1 MNSPFEEYEDTEQVK
16 KERRY
21 YWLKLKEGFFED
33 RYIKILKVQTN
44 GYRVLAIYLMLQ
56 LKALKSDGIL
66 EYSRILP
73 SHTAELAIEIGE
85 PEEVVAEAIQQL
97 VRCGLVELWGDD
109 TVFMTA
115 KREIIDYG
123 SEGASAE
130 RVRRAR
136 ERRRALHCND

>member
-1 MNSPFEEYEDTEQVK
+1 MKSPFEEYEDVEPAR

-21 YWLKLKEGFFED
+21 FWLKLKEGFFED
-33 RYIKILKVQTN
+33 RYIKILKAQPT

-66 EYSRILP
+66 EYSGILP

-85 PEEVVAEAIQQL
+85 PEDVVSEAIQQL
-97 VRCGLVELWGDD
+97 VRFGLVDLWDDD
-109 TVFMTA
+109 TVFMKV

-136 ERRRALHCND
+136 ERKRALHCND

>member
-1 MNSPFEEYEDTEQVK
+1 MENPFEEYETEEPTR

-33 RYIKILKVQTN
+33 RYIKILKAQPN
-44 GYRVLAIYLMLQ
+44 GYRVLTIYLMLQ

-66 EYSRILP
+66 EYARILP
-73 SHTAELAIEIGE
+73 SYTAELALEIGE
-85 PEEVVAEAIQQL
+85 SEDAVVEAVQQL
-97 VRCGLVELWGDD
+97 VKCGLVELWDDD
-109 TVFMTA
+109 TVFLTA

-136 ERRRALHCND
+136 EKKRALHCND

>member
-1 MNSPFEEYEDTEQVK
+1 MENPFAEYETEEPIK

-33 RYIKILKVQTN
+33 RHIKILKAQPN
-44 GYRVLAIYLMLQ
+44 GYRVLTIYLMLQ

-73 SHTAELAIEIGE
+73 SYTAELAVEIGE
-85 PEEVVAEAIQQL
+85 PEDAVAEAIQQL
-97 VRCGLVELWGDD
+97 VRCSLVELWDDD
-109 TVFMTA
+109 TVFLNA

-136 ERRRALHCND
+136 ERRKALQSNT

>member
-1 MNSPFEEYEDTEQVK
+1 MDNPFEEYETEEPPK

-33 RYIKILKVQTN
+33 RYIKILKAQPN
-44 GYRVLAIYLMLQ
+44 GYRVLTIYLMLQ

-73 SHTAELAIEIGE
+73 SYTAELSIEIGE
-85 PEEVVAEAIQQL
+85 PEEAIAEAIQQL
-97 VRCGLVELWGDD
+97 VRCGLVELWDDD
-109 TVFMTA
+109 TVFLNA

-136 ERRRALHCND
+136 EKKRALQSNN